1 MLYLNACSHA
11 PAARTFIVT
20 SVLALAARNAGMRY
34 LLPLFGLGQ
43 CVAVFVLL
51 PRDAGS
57 CHDGRVDETVL
68 ALGCKHEAELSDLPV
83 CLCHYSATTSLI
95 ETPEFQLA

>member
-1 MLYLNACSHA
+1 MYLNACSHA

-43 CVAVFVLL
+43 CVAVFLLL
-51 PRDAGS
+51 PRDAGF

-68 ALGCKHEAELSDLPV
+68 ALGCKHEAELSDLTMQQRV
-83 CLCHYSATTSLI
+83 VLLQYWTSL
-95 ETPEFQLA
+95 TPEFQLA